1 MRAAVAERVGV
12 MTVVD
17 RPEPGEPG
25 PGQVLIRP
33 EAVGICG
40 SDYHLFSGH
49 MSDAAGGSQFPRV
62 LGHEVGA
69 TIAAVGPDCR
79 PDLSSGQRVAM
90 LPISA
95 CGACYPCSVGRPNA
109 CDNFSLVGIHSDG
122 GLQEL
127 LCLPQEQVFGI
138 QASDAAL
145 AALAEPVSVAVHAV
159 HRGRVASGERVVV
172 LGAGP
177 IGQCVAVAAR
187 ERGAE
192 VLLVDLQESRLELAR
207 ALGAET
213 LRWTTAAEVVARGR
227 DWGGAGGAPV
237 TGGPPVVVDAT
248 GVPAAVRAMVEMVA
262 SAGRAVQV
270 GMSTDEVPIRI
281 GSLTEKE
288 LDVLGA
294 SCCTSED
301 FAEAVGVV
309 ERNADAL
316 ARLVSHEFALAQ
328 APEAMRFAMSNPTE
342 VMKVVIRGE

>member
-1 MRAAVAERVGV
+1 MRAAVAESVGV

-17 RPEPGEPG
+17 RAEPGEPG
-25 PGQVLIRP
+25 RGQVLVHP

-40 SDYHLFSGH
+40 SDYHFFSGH
-49 MSDAAGGSQFPRV
+49 LSAAAGGSQFPRV

-69 TIAAVGPDCR
+69 TIAAVGPECR
-79 PDLSSGQRVAM
+79 TALSPGQRVAM

-95 CGACYPCSVGRPNA
+95 CGTCYPCRVGRPNA
-109 CDNFSLVGIHSDG
+109 CDNFSLVGIHTDG

-127 LCLPQEQVFGI
+127 LCLPQEQVFPI
-138 QASDAAL
+138 QASDGAL

-159 HRGRVASGERVVV
+159 RRGRIRSGERVVV

-177 IGQCVAVAAR
+177 IGQCVAVVAR
-187 ERGAE
+187 ELGAE
-192 VLLVDLQESRLELAR
+192 VLLVDLQESRLELGR
-207 ALGAET
+207 LLGAET
-213 LRWTTAAEVVARGR
+213 LRWTTAAHVVADARE
-227 DWGGAGGAPV
+227 WGGA
-237 TGGPPVVVDAT
+237 GGPPVVVDAT
-248 GVPAAVRAMVEMVA
+248 GVAAAVRAMVDMVA

-270 GMSTDEVPIRI
+270 GMSTEEAPIRI

-294 SCCTSED
+294 SCCTGED

-309 ERNADAL
+309 ERNAGAL
-316 ARLVSHEFALAQ
+316 ARLISHEFALAQ

-342 VMKVVIRGE
+342 VMKVVIRDE